1 MKKNSE
7 ANASIGETSATST
20 SAKPVQKTN
29 RRHAGTG
36 VPLRRSV
43 LVRLP

>member
-1 MKKNSE
+1 MNRNSE
-7 ANASIGETSATST
+7 AKASIGETSATST

-29 RRHAGTG
+29 RRQAATG
-36 VPLRRSV
+36 VPLRRNV